1 MISKIIFIFLFN
13 AGFATAS
20 DRPLKCPKS
29 ELLSDHNNESILGC
43 DAAVIA
49 LKLDSVGDKAYRN
62 KINKNLAEIVA
73 KQATQVLQTL
83 GSSSA
88 YFENNNKS
96 FLVRD
101 SPEVATQCK
110 FDFISKLE
118 TEGCPGK
125 SDKEDQKNRIKILKE
140 AFHTESN
147 PGSLFE
153 TIADVYQT
161 EKYGANTDQK
171 SCPLNKSAYPLNSQ
185 LTNNVLDI
193 FHQLLRSGDLQ
204 ALQMKY
210 QEYPQLSLIFGADK
224 TSPNS
229 KFKEK
234 FENYMKAFNKDKNSD
249 ISKYFSDFLL
259 NNENQ
264 KIIGKGVAHRCSQ
277 ANSSISRFICE
288 PINPLATNN
297 PEVSYNLFNK
307 YDLDLEYQD
316 QDPDAKQ
323 DQDFSY
329 KTYAYQCLAKKQP
342 DVSRKSQ
349 QSRTQ
354 ASSSALIDP
363 CIDFKDQAQSVDNFY
378 SCFNQNLHSES
389 DPKTQATL
397 VKDFCARY
405 TCQSPDVQNAPSC
418 KSGGPLSSDN
428 LILLAENNPDI
439 QNEISYLKSL
449 ELQRKTQKETKTK
462 IQQSLGSN
470 SSSKDKDKTSSSP
483 DLGMSAFDMNAFGSK
498 SAMKFQNI
506 PETADTTKLVEND
519 MKAKGITPSTAE
531 DTRRIA
537 SGEPVVQRP
546 ALATAPMSQAPQQ
559 ASQVTNRAPASTT
572 TSTYTYGD
580 ATAIAAKAD
589 RAHADA
595 SATSGKV
602 DKVAQMV
609 DDLNKIMKPN
619 NNSARLIPNAP
630 SFVADARPASTDAES
645 KKAKEEARELENWA
659 QSLRNRERDL
669 QDREYFA
676 DRRES
681 ERRQR
686 EMLRAG
692 LAGDSPKSTA
702 DTGVNASANSNANQ
716 RAAREELATSSGLKL
731 NQKITAADVNASPS
745 GILVTPEKLDKLD
758 KMDLKHFGVNIEE
771 PFIISLQMNG
781 KLIHVRVAKVTLNG
795 STFLAPRLNE
805 DNKEVKEVILKSPM
819 FSEFRH
825 YYEKQN
831 LGTLTALL
839 K

>member
-1 MISKIIFIFLFN
+1 MIAKIIFIFLFK
-13 AGFATAS
+13 AYFATAS
-20 DRPLKCPKS
+20 DQSLKCPKS

-49 LKLDSVGDKAYRN
+49 LKLDSAGDKAYRN

-96 FLVRD
+96 FLVKD

-125 SDKEDQKNRIKILKE
+125 SDKADQKNRIKILKD
-140 AFHTESN
+140 AFDTQNSS
-147 PGSLFE
+147 GTLFE

-161 EKYGANTDQK
+161 EKYGASPDQK
-171 SCPLNKSAYPLNSQ
+171 TCPLNKSAYPLNSQ
-185 LTNNVLDI
+185 LTPEVLQKFKSLLNPDI
-193 FHQLLRSGDLQ
+193 GNLSK
-204 ALQMKY
+204 MY
-210 QEYPQLSLIFGADK
+210 EMYPQLSLIIEADQV
-224 TSPNS
+224 SPTS
-229 KFKEK
+229 KFKER
-234 FENYMKAFNKDKNSD
+234 FENYMKAFKDEKNSD
-249 ISKYFSDFLL
+249 INKYFSDFLFK
-259 NNENQ
+259 NENQ

-323 DQDFSY
+323 DKDFTY

-342 DVSRKSQ
+342 EVSRKSHP
-349 QSRTQ
+349 SHAQ
-354 ASSSALIDP
+354 ASSLSIFDP
-363 CIDFKDQAQSVDNFY
+363 CIDFKDQGQSVDNLY
-378 SCFNQNLHSES
+378 SCFNQNVHP
-389 DPKTQATL
+389 DIADTKQVTL
-397 VKDFCARY
+397 VENFCARY

-462 IQQSLGSN
+462 IQQSLASN
-470 SSSKDKDKTSSSP
+470 SSSKDKNSSSP

-519 MKAKGITPSTAE
+519 MKAKGITPSTTE

-546 ALATAPMSQAPQQ
+546 ALATAPMPQAPQQ
-559 ASQVTNRAPASTT
+559 ASQVTNRALASTA

-619 NNSARLIPNAP
+619 NNSARSIIPNAP
-630 SFVADARPASTDAES
+630 TFAAEARPTSIDAES

-669 QDREYFA
+669 QDREFYA

-692 LAGDSPKSTA
+692 SAGDSPKSTA
-702 DTGVNASANSNANQ
+702 DTGANASANSNANP
-716 RAAREELATSSGLKL
+716 RAPREESASSSGLKI

-831 LGTLTALL
+831 LGTMTALL